1 MKYEIILFDAD
12 QTLFDFKKCEYQA
25 LSDSLCELSLPCDKT
40 YIDKYSEINEGLW
53 KKLERG
59 EIEKSRLAVERFE
72 IFCREFDFDCDALS
86 LSELYKANL
95 AKQVILIDGAQELV
109 KNLSKTHRLF
119 IVTNGIKKVQ
129 EGRLARSTIKDYF
142 EQVFISEVVGYE
154 KPKREF
160 FDAVKAQIPAFDSKR
175 AIIIGA
181 SLTSDM
187 RGGID
192 AGIDTCWY
200 NPEGK
205 QVPDGMPITYV
216 IGNLNEIYEIVL

>member
-1 MKYEIILFDAD
+1 MKYGIILFDAD

-25 LSDSLCELSLPCDKT
+25 LSDSLCELSLPNDKA
-40 YIDKYSEINEGLW
+40 YIDRYSEINDALW

-59 EIEKSRLAVERFE
+59 EIEKSRLVIERFE
-72 IFCREFDFDCDALS
+72 IFCREFAFDCDVTVLS
-86 LSELYKANL
+86 DLYRANL
-95 AKQVILIDGAQELV
+95 AKQAILVDGAEELV
-109 KNLSKTHRLF
+109 RALSKDHRLF
-119 IVTNGIKKVQ
+119 IITNGVKKVQ
-129 EGRLARSTIKDYF
+129 EGRLVRSTIKDHF
-142 EQVFISEVVGYE
+142 EKVFISEVVGYE

-160 FDAVKAQIPAFDSKR
+160 FDTVKAQIPDFDVKN
-175 AIIIGA
+175 AIVIGD

-205 QVPDGMPITYV
+205 AVPDGMPITYV
-216 IGNLNEIYEIVL
+216 IRDLKEIYEIV